1 MNTTKIPVS
10 DRRLN
15 TSTQRGKAA
24 ELRAMAWLIEAGF
37 EVFQPAS
44 DDSRV
49 DLVYRRVNMNGK
61 HGPWLSAQVKRV
73 YDKNGFPTCNLVRSN
88 GQRYQKDDVDFL
100 FAVSETEMHAI
111 PFAFV
116 HQYSRLR
123 LTEKWDL
130 FVKRLR

>member
-1 MNTTKIPVS
+1 MQSDIPVAN
-10 DRRLN
+10 RRLN

-24 ELRAMAWLIEAGF
+24 ELRAMAWLIEAGY

-49 DLVYRRVNMNGK
+49 DLVYRRINMDGE

-73 YDKNGFPTCNLVRSN
+73 YDKSGHPTCNLVRSN
-88 GQRYQKDDVDFL
+88 GQRYGKDDVDYL

-111 PFAFV
+111 PFALV

-123 LTEKWDL
+123 LTKKWDL
-130 FVKRLR
+130 FVKGLR